1 MLNLSN
7 FKVSGG
13 FTLQTLTTT
22 GNILSILNSN
32 GDITSVSPS
41 SIITSGGG
49 ITGTGASG
57 RLALWN
63 GTSTQTSDA
72 GLIYSGSKIGFGV
85 SSINSNF
92 QFESLTSGGFSGTA
106 TGSAGETGLV
116 WKNNYGG
123 SHNANYSSEIVEE
136 QYIPSAGRYQ
146 RRLNF
151 YVPTFN
157 LVTGFSTRTKALSID
172 ADNGNY
178 SFTDFGAQGFYTT
191 KTTGVS
197 NVTILKGSNDTRDIT
212 LGFGAGTAVDGLN
225 AGVNTGVLK
234 ISAVYSGNYTSYL
247 KIDIPK
253 GGNTAGLGEF
263 TYVAAGHGNGEQW
276 NFMPNIRVGIGFTG
290 LYNSQTIG
298 LDLNTGHSLRVRDFS
313 TNGNVVTH
321 DGSGIFQSTP
331 ISTLASTLNY
341 WTLSGGDV
349 LRSTGDVIIG
359 SGSLFLANN
368 QSIGFKDNLGGYK
381 VIQTVDAFNTTL
393 FRSAGGG
400 LYFQNLASSN
410 LLVMNENGNVGIGL
424 SPTYKLHLQYSSATG
439 AFPFAITNGSI
450 NTLALGGTAT
460 GDEGNLYLNAP
471 AGQGPGAGI
480 QFSSAGG
487 VKNGLFQ
494 LDSGGN
500 MVFRQ
505 SQASMYFDY
514 YDKLFFSSNSGASIQ
529 AVLTND
535 GNLGIGEP
543 YPNKNLVIKGT
554 TNAYVALR
562 SAAGSQALTE
572 YVDGVSQKWS
582 FGKNNDNGFILYDN
596 IANRTVFN
604 AESNG
609 NLSIFPT
616 TGNLAIGTANPEISA
631 KLTVNG
637 STVGTDGTV
646 NIYKNVLLG
655 NNNIGTTT
663 GTLKLK
669 LPTSKRWSGTMF
681 SMTVKG
687 YNYSGPTGAWEVK
700 LGGYNYEGGY
710 WANTSAVLSP
720 NCPFNSVRFGDD
732 GTTNCILFGTVST
745 SWSISSVYVEEFSA
759 LVGDV
764 VGWGSGW
771 SISILTSETGVTSLS
786 PDVNKTP
793 WVIGGNNT
801 GTTGVL
807 GTLDNQDVRLVTNNA
822 ISMFLDKGG
831 QIVIGAE
838 STVDSS
844 KLLVYGNTNST
855 LVSNV
860 RNDNSGTTAY
870 SMMALNA
877 YGNSWGW
884 RMGSQANN
892 NNRLDLVVDAMGAA
906 SPIISAQLNGTIGIG
921 TTTTPNKL
929 NVLGQMSIGSATP
942 EALAD
947 ATINI
952 LGNTDTRSIRF
963 GSNNYGIALQQPGD
977 VNYLRFIKMDG
988 GSAELVRI
996 QGDGDVGIGTVA
1008 PTYRL
1013 HSVSSDF
1020 ITASFE
1026 GDNNNG
1032 ANIFLN
1038 SSTTAGQRQAGV
1050 YTFSA
1055 GGNKSL
1061 FFGQR
1066 QYASDT
1072 FTVQLRTGSF
1082 NASGTYDE
1090 ILSVNPT
1097 QLSKTSTSNEL
1108 YLKLDTSNS
1117 TNATTLQGRLGV
1129 RMFAQGYWTAF
1140 VEGRSYS
1147 ANYIHGAVVIGAAS
1161 NITSGVVEDRMY
1173 ISGDTGNVGI
1183 GSGFG
1188 PNIADRPLAKFHVKA
1203 STTTSGRFE
1212 STGTDT
1218 EIMLGALGQGTDLKF
1233 WGIYNDGTT
1242 LKIRTLVDAISSAT
1256 NIVTFN
1262 RAGNV
1267 TLNAY
1272 GAGVLTTDSIG
1283 SISAVASYTL
1293 HPTFEKYD
1301 TTSTPGTITL
1311 DLTSPDSGFD
1321 ATVTIDT
1328 ANGIDVTVL
1337 RNGVECRRVTGTPSG
1352 NEYKILTSTTIQVE
1366 YTSNPEWYRVRKL

>member
-49 ITGTGASG
+49 VTGTGASG

-63 GTSTQTSDA
+63 GTGTQTSSANLAWSATTIELGKGSDA
-72 GLIYSGSKIGFGV
+72 AYGILIGKNRSTNGFSYIDLVGDLTYVDYGLRFIRRNDGENAASQMIHRGTGPFILSAYEAGDILFQTNSIDRGVIKGATGYLGVLTTTPNAPLQVNGNANLNGLMIGRAYGSPAFVPYPLASDPDAYVFLASDDGNNVIFNKVVTGTGSIGFRIGNSEKMALLENGNFGIGLTPAYPLQVLGKGEINGLKIGKLHADFPGIV
-85 SSINSNF
+85 AT
-92 QFESLTSGGFSGTA
+92 SL
-106 TGSAGETGLV
+106 
-116 WKNNYGG
+116 
-123 SHNANYSSEIVEE
+123 H
-136 QYIPSAGRYQ
+136 
-146 RRLNF
+146 
-151 YVPTFN
+151 
-157 LVTGFSTRTKALSID
+157 D
-172 ADNGNY
+172 ADPDNYNFIASSNGNY
-178 SFTDFGAQGFYTT
+178 VLINKVS
-191 KTTGVS
+191 TGTGYLGLRTGNVNRLTIDEAGS
-197 NVTILKGSNDTRDIT
+197 VTINALATTAGYVTND
-212 LGFGAGTAVDGLN
+212 A
-225 AGVNTGVLK
+225 
-234 ISAVYSGNYTSYL
+234 SGNLS
-247 KIDIPK
+247 
-253 GGNTAGLGEF
+253 TA
-263 TYVAAGHGNGEQW
+263 T
-276 NFMPNIRVGIGFTG
+276 
-290 LYNSQTIG
+290 
-298 LDLNTGHSLRVRDFS
+298 
-313 TNGNVVTH
+313 
-321 DGSGIFQSTP
+321 
-331 ISTLASTLNY
+331 ASATASALNY
-341 WTLSGGDV
+341 WTLSGSDV
-349 LRSTGDVIIG
+349 YRSTGDVIIG

-505 SQASMYFDY
+505 SQSDMYFDY
-514 YDKLFFSSNSGASIQ
+514 YNRLFFRSNSGASIQ

-535 GNLGIGEP
+535 GNVGIGEP

-616 TGNLAIGTANPEISA
+616 T
-631 KLTVNG
+631 
-637 STVGTDGTV
+637 
-646 NIYKNVLLG
+646 
-655 NNNIGTTT
+655 
-663 GTLKLK
+663 
-669 LPTSKRWSGTMF
+669 
-681 SMTVKG
+681 
-687 YNYSGPTGAWEVK
+687 
-700 LGGYNYEGGY
+700 
-710 WANTSAVLSP
+710 
-720 NCPFNSVRFGDD
+720 
-732 GTTNCILFGTVST
+732 
-745 SWSISSVYVEEFSA
+745 
-759 LVGDV
+759 
-764 VGWGSGW
+764 
-771 SISILTSETGVTSLS
+771 
-786 PDVNKTP
+786 
-793 WVIGGNNT
+793 
-801 GTTGVL
+801 
-807 GTLDNQDVRLVTNNA
+807 
-822 ISMFLDKGG
+822 
-831 QIVIGAE
+831 
-838 STVDSS
+838 
-844 KLLVYGNTNST
+844 
-855 LVSNV
+855 
-860 RNDNSGTTAY
+860 
-870 SMMALNA
+870 
-877 YGNSWGW
+877 
-884 RMGSQANN
+884 
-892 NNRLDLVVDAMGAA
+892 
-906 SPIISAQLNGTIGIG
+906 
-921 TTTTPNKL
+921 
-929 NVLGQMSIGSATP
+929 
-942 EALAD
+942 
-947 ATINI
+947 
-952 LGNTDTRSIRF
+952 
-963 GSNNYGIALQQPGD
+963 
-977 VNYLRFIKMDG
+977 
-988 GSAELVRI
+988 
-996 QGDGDVGIGTVA
+996 GDVGIGTVA

-1129 RMFAQGYWTAF
+1129 RMFAQGYWTSF
-1140 VEGRSYS
+1140 IEGRSYS

-1161 NITSGVVEDRMY
+1161 NMTSGVVEDRMY